1 MGKGRFVSLSVFNR
15 AHAGAESEE
24 SLYSVLSW
32 RVSKSVNEIFMVLLD
47 LITLWKFKEERQV
60 SLQNKINRLKIGPA
74 RRTSLDMR
82 VVKVSG
88 LEKII
93 AISKPERT
101 RAQRLRQETDE
112 LSKLISHAHYREAF
126 VLRCDAMCG
135 WHLDSIVQSWR
146 KRNRRGGNRVFASL
160 LPRCARMVG
169 KHFCQFVRVRTLWHH
184 RDYWRDCSCCSQNPL
199 W

>member
-32 RVSKSVNEIFMVLLD
+32 GVSKSVNEIFMVLLD

-101 RAQRLRQETDE
+101 RGTEAPTGDRRALQTHQSCALPWSFCSKMWCYVWMAFRQHCSE
-112 LSKLISHAHYREAF
+112 LEEEKQKRGEQSLCFAF
-126 VLRCDAMCG
+126 TKVC
-135 WHLDSIVQSWR
+135 
-146 KRNRRGGNRVFASL
+146 
-160 LPRCARMVG
+160 
-169 KHFCQFVRVRTLWHH
+169 
-184 RDYWRDCSCCSQNPL
+184 
-199 W
+199 